1 MVRQSK
7 MTYTPPWYLFNKHLE
22 TIYPAVF
29 RKVIIRSNTPERI
42 ITNDNDFIDLDIYDI
57 QSNKTVVLSHGL
69 EGNSRKSYIT
79 GMTNMLL
86 EAGFNCVAWNFRGCS
101 GTTNNYPHSYHS
113 GATQDLDYVVRI
125 IGNKFPESDLYLIGF
140 SLGGNLT
147 LKYLGENSLESK
159 IKKAVAISTP
169 LDLYKS
175 CLEISKASNWI
186 YSKRFLF
193 TLKRKITGKAKLFPK
208 EINLSG
214 LKKISNLLDF
224 DDRYTAPL
232 HGFKD
237 ALDYYTQ
244 CSSIY
249 FLDKIK
255 VPTLIINALN
265 DPFLSK
271 ECYPDNINSSY
282 ITYDYP
288 FFGGHLGFKMSGIEN
303 KYYHE
308 IKSLEFISM

>member
-1 MVRQSK
+1 VVRHTK
-7 MTYTPPWYLFNKHLE
+7 ITYTPPWYLFNKHLE

-29 RKVIIRSNTPERI
+29 RKVINRSNISERI
-42 ITNDNDFIDLDIYDI
+42 KTNDNDFIDLDIYDI

-86 EAGFNCVAWNFRGCS
+86 DAGFNCVAWNFRGCS
-101 GTTNNYPHSYHS
+101 GTSNNYPYSYHS
-113 GATQDLDYVVRI
+113 GATQDLDYIVKI
-125 IGNKFPESDLYLIGF
+125 IENKFPESDLYLIGF

-147 LKYLGENSLESK
+147 LKYLGENFINSK
-159 IKKAVAISTP
+159 IKKAVVVSTP
-169 LDLYKS
+169 LDLYNS

-193 TLKRKITGKAKLFPK
+193 TLKRKITSKAKLFPK
-208 EINLSG
+208 EINLTG
-214 LKKISNLLDF
+214 IEKISNLLEF

-237 ALDYYTQ
+237 AIDYYAQ

-265 DPFLSK
+265 DPFLSQ
-271 ECYPDNINSSY
+271 ECYPNNINSSY

-288 FFGGHLGFKMSGIEN
+288 FFGGHLGFKMSGNEN

-308 IKSLEFISM
+308 IKSLEFLSM